1 MNTLHR
7 TALLAATGTALV
19 LSLTACQSDGDANSA
34 PTSGSSVTV
43 QSPSGKATDGSGT
56 AGSANS
62 AGSSGSSAEAGANG
76 SSGASG
82 SSGSGGSTGA
92 SGSSSSSGS
101 SSEQASASTPVCAA
115 KDVHITAATQD
126 GPPYT
131 HIVLTAKNTS
141 RHSCRLTG
149 FPHIQ
154 FLESHKQD
162 VPAVAKSKP
171 EAPVVLAA
179 ADPAYAL
186 VKLSDGGREE
196 DNEPVAAF
204 SVMLAGDPTVI
215 AVTAPGSEGIAV
227 DPAKAL
233 TGYWT
238 PELRNGADDF

>member
-7 TALLAATGTALV
+7 TALLAAAGTALV
-19 LSLTACQSDGDANSA
+19 LSLTACQGDGDANSA
-34 PTSGSSVTV
+34 PVSGSSASA
-43 QSPSGKATDGSGT
+43 QSPSGKATDAS
-56 AGSANS
+56 AAPGSANS
-62 AGSSGSSAEAGANG
+62 AGTGSSSGST
-76 SSGASG
+76 G
-82 SSGSGGSTGA
+82 SSGSGGSTKASGSSGS
-92 SGSSSSSGS
+92 SGSSSSG
-101 SSEQASASTPVCAA
+101 EQASASTPVCAA
-115 KDVHITAATQD
+115 GDVHITAATQD

-179 ADPAYAL
+179 GDPAYAL

-196 DNEPVAAF
+196 NNEPVTAF

>member
-7 TALLAATGTALV
+7 SALLAAAGTALV
-19 LSLTACQSDGDANSA
+19 LSLTACQGDGDTKSS
-34 PTSGSSVTV
+34 PTQGSSVTV
-43 QSPSGKATDGSGT
+43 ESPSGDSGGKGTTGSN
-56 AGSANS
+56 GSAS
-62 AGSSGSSAEAGANG
+62 PTGSTGST
-76 SSGASG
+76 
-82 SSGSGGSTGA
+82 GSGGSTGTT
-92 SGSSSSSGS
+92 GSSTSSGS
-101 SSEQASASTPVCAA
+101 AGSTGSTGSTGEQASASTPVCAA
-115 KDVHITAATQD
+115 RDVHITAATQ
-126 GPPYT
+126 GGAPYT

-141 RHSCRLTG
+141 SRSCRLTS

-171 EAPVVLAA
+171 AGPVVLAA
-179 ADPAYAL
+179 GAPAYAL
-186 VKLSDGGREE
+186 VKLSDGGRDE
-196 DNEPVAAF
+196 DNEPVTAF

>member
-7 TALLAATGTALV
+7 TALFAAAGTALV
-19 LSLTACQSDGDANSA
+19 LSLTACQGDGDANSA
-34 PTSGSSVTV
+34 PTSGSSVNV
-43 QSPSGKATDGSGT
+43 QSPSGKATDASGT
-56 AGSANS
+56 TGSANS
-62 AGSSGSSAEAGANG
+62 AGSGSSSGSTGSNG
-76 SSGASG
+76 GGGSTKASG
-82 SSGSGGSTGA
+82 SSGS
-92 SGSSSSSGS
+92 SGSASSG
-101 SSEQASASTPVCAA
+101 EQASASTPVCAA
-115 KDVHITAATQD
+115 GDVHITAATQD

-179 ADPAYAL
+179 GDPAYAL

-196 DNEPVAAF
+196 DNEPVTAF

-215 AVTAPGSEGIAV
+215 AVTAPGSGGIAV

>member
-7 TALLAATGTALV
+7 TALLAAAGTALV
-19 LSLTACQSDGDANSA
+19 LSLTACQGDGDANSA
-34 PTSGSSVTV
+34 PTSGSSANA
-43 QSPSGKATDGSGT
+43 QSPSGKATDASGT
-56 AGSANS
+56 TGSANS
-62 AGSSGSSAEAGANG
+62 AGSGSSSGSTGSNAGGG
-76 SSGASG
+76 STKASG
-82 SSGSGGSTGA
+82 SSGS
-92 SGSSSSSGS
+92 SGSASSG
-101 SSEQASASTPVCAA
+101 EQASASTPVCAA
-115 KDVHITAATQD
+115 GDVRITAATQD

-179 ADPAYAL
+179 GDPAYAL

-196 DNEPVAAF
+196 NNEPVTAF

>member
-7 TALLAATGTALV
+7 TALLAAAGTALV
-19 LSLTACQSDGDANSA
+19 LSLTACQGDGDANSA
-34 PTSGSSVTV
+34 PTSGSSVNV
-43 QSPSGKATDGSGT
+43 QSPSGKATDASGT
-56 AGSANS
+56 TGSANS
-62 AGSSGSSAEAGANG
+62 AGSGSSSGSTGSNG
-76 SSGASG
+76 GGGSTKASG
-82 SSGSGGSTGA
+82 SSGS
-92 SGSSSSSGS
+92 SGSASSG
-101 SSEQASASTPVCAA
+101 EQASASTPVCAA
-115 KDVHITAATQD
+115 GDVHITAATQD

-179 ADPAYAL
+179 GDPAYAL

-196 DNEPVAAF
+196 DNEPVTAF

-215 AVTAPGSEGIAV
+215 AVTAPGSGGIAV

>member
-7 TALLAATGTALV
+7 TALLAAAGTALV
-19 LSLTACQSDGDANSA
+19 LSLTACQGDGDANSA
-34 PTSGSSVTV
+34 PTSGSSVNV
-43 QSPSGKATDGSGT
+43 QSPSGKATDASGT
-56 AGSANS
+56 TGSANS
-62 AGSSGSSAEAGANG
+62 AGSGGTSGSTASNG
-76 SSGASG
+76 GGGSTKASG
-82 SSGSGGSTGA
+82 SSGS
-92 SGSSSSSGS
+92 SGSASSG
-101 SSEQASASTPVCAA
+101 EQASASTPVCAA
-115 KDVHITAATQD
+115 GDVHITAATQD

-154 FLESHKQD
+154 FLESRKQD

-179 ADPAYAL
+179 GDPAYAL

-196 DNEPVAAF
+196 DNEPVTAF

-215 AVTAPGSEGIAV
+215 AVTAPGSGGIAV

>member
-7 TALLAATGTALV
+7 TALLAAAGTALV
-19 LSLTACQSDGDANSA
+19 LSLTACQGDGDANSA
-34 PTSGSSVTV
+34 PASGSSASA
-43 QSPSGKATDGSGT
+43 QSPSGKATDAS
-56 AGSANS
+56 AAPGSANS
-62 AGSSGSSAEAGANG
+62 AGTGSSSGST
-76 SSGASG
+76 G
-82 SSGSGGSTGA
+82 SSGSGGSTKTSGSSGS
-92 SGSSSSSGS
+92 SGSSSSG
-101 SSEQASASTPVCAA
+101 EQASASTPVCAA

-179 ADPAYAL
+179 GDPAYAL

-196 DNEPVAAF
+196 NNEPVTAF

>member
-7 TALLAATGTALV
+7 TALLAAAGTALV
-19 LSLTACQSDGDANSA
+19 LSLTACQGDGDANSA
-34 PTSGSSVTV
+34 PTSGSSVNA
-43 QSPSGKATDGSGT
+43 QSPSGKATDASGT
-56 AGSANS
+56 TGSANS
-62 AGSSGSSAEAGANG
+62 AGSSSTSGSTG
-76 SSGASG
+76 SNSGGGSTKTSG
-82 SSGSGGSTGA
+82 SSGS
-92 SGSSSSSGS
+92 SGSASSG
-101 SSEQASASTPVCAA
+101 EQASASTPVCAA
-115 KDVHITAATQD
+115 GDVRITAATQD

-179 ADPAYAL
+179 GDPAYAL

-196 DNEPVAAF
+196 NNEPVTAF
-204 SVMLAGDPTVI
+204 SVMLAGAPTVI

>member
-1 MNTLHR
+1 MSTLHR
-7 TALLAATGTALV
+7 TALLAAAGTALL
-19 LSLTACQSDGDANSA
+19 LSLTACQGDGDANSA
-34 PTSGSSVTV
+34 STSGSSVNV
-43 QSPSGKATDGSGT
+43 QSPSGKATDASGT
-56 AGSANS
+56 TGSANS
-62 AGSSGSSAEAGANG
+62 TGSDSTSGSTG
-76 SSGASG
+76 SNIGGGSTKASG
-82 SSGSGGSTGA
+82 SSGSA
-92 SGSSSSSGS
+92 SSG
-101 SSEQASASTPVCAA
+101 EQASASTPVCTAG
-115 KDVHITAATQD
+115 DVRITAATQD

-179 ADPAYAL
+179 GDPAYAL

-196 DNEPVAAF
+196 NNEPVTAF

-215 AVTAPGSEGIAV
+215 AVTAPGSEGVAV

>member
-7 TALLAATGTALV
+7 TALLAAAGTALV
-19 LSLTACQSDGDANSA
+19 LPLTACQGDGDANSA
-34 PTSGSSVTV
+34 PTSGSSVNV
-43 QSPSGKATDGSGT
+43 QSPSGKATDASGT
-56 AGSANS
+56 TGSANS
-62 AGSSGSSAEAGANG
+62 AGSGSSSGSTGSNG
-76 SSGASG
+76 GGGSTKASG
-82 SSGSGGSTGA
+82 SSGS
-92 SGSSSSSGS
+92 SGSASSG
-101 SSEQASASTPVCAA
+101 EQASASTPVCAA
-115 KDVHITAATQD
+115 GDVHITAATQD

-179 ADPAYAL
+179 GDPAYAL

-196 DNEPVAAF
+196 DNEPVTAF

-215 AVTAPGSEGIAV
+215 AVTAPGSGGIAV

>member
-7 TALLAATGTALV
+7 TALLAAAGTALV
-19 LSLTACQSDGDANSA
+19 LSLTACQGDGDANSA
-34 PTSGSSVTV
+34 PTSGSSVNV
-43 QSPSGKATDGSGT
+43 QSPSGDASDASGT
-56 AGSANS
+56 TGATNS
-62 AGSSGSSAEAGANG
+62 TGSSSTSGSTG
-76 SSGASG
+76 SNSGGGSTKTSG
-82 SSGSGGSTGA
+82 SSGSA
-92 SGSSSSSGS
+92 SSG
-101 SSEQASASTPVCAA
+101 EQASASTPVCAA
-115 KDVHITAATQD
+115 GDVRITAATQD

-162 VPAVAKSKP
+162 VPAVAKSRP

-179 ADPAYAL
+179 GDPAYAL

-196 DNEPVAAF
+196 NNEPVTAF

>member
-7 TALLAATGTALV
+7 TALLAAAGAALV
-19 LSLTACQSDGDANSA
+19 LSLTACQGDGDANSA
-34 PTSGSSVTV
+34 PTSGSSVNV
-43 QSPSGKATDGSGT
+43 QSPSGKATDASGT
-56 AGSANS
+56 TGSANS
-62 AGSSGSSAEAGANG
+62 AGSGSSSGSTGSNG
-76 SSGASG
+76 GGGSTKASG
-82 SSGSGGSTGA
+82 SSGS
-92 SGSSSSSGS
+92 SGSASSG
-101 SSEQASASTPVCAA
+101 EQASASTPVCAA
-115 KDVHITAATQD
+115 GDVHITAATQD

-179 ADPAYAL
+179 GDPAYAL

-196 DNEPVAAF
+196 DNEPVTAF

-215 AVTAPGSEGIAV
+215 AVTAPGSGGIAV

>member
-7 TALLAATGTALV
+7 TALLAAAGTALL
-19 LSLTACQSDGDANSA
+19 LSLTACQGDGDANSA
-34 PTSGSSVTV
+34 STSGSSVNV
-43 QSPSGKATDGSGT
+43 QSPSGKATDASGT
-56 AGSANS
+56 TGSANS
-62 AGSSGSSAEAGANG
+62 TGSDSTSGSTG
-76 SSGASG
+76 SNIGGGSTKASG
-82 SSGSGGSTGA
+82 SSGSA
-92 SGSSSSSGS
+92 SSG
-101 SSEQASASTPVCAA
+101 EQASASTPVCTAG
-115 KDVHITAATQD
+115 DVRITAATQD

-179 ADPAYAL
+179 GDPAYAL

-196 DNEPVAAF
+196 NNEPVTAF

-215 AVTAPGSEGIAV
+215 AVTAPGSEGVAV

>member
-7 TALLAATGTALV
+7 TALLAAAGTALV
-19 LSLTACQSDGDANSA
+19 LSLTACQGDGDANSA
-34 PTSGSSVTV
+34 PTSGPSVNA
-43 QSPSGKATDGSGT
+43 QSPSGKATDASGT
-56 AGSANS
+56 TGSANS
-62 AGSSGSSAEAGANG
+62 AGSSSTSGSTG
-76 SSGASG
+76 SNSGGGSTKTSG
-82 SSGSGGSTGA
+82 SSGS
-92 SGSSSSSGS
+92 SGSASSG
-101 SSEQASASTPVCAA
+101 EQASASTPVCAA
-115 KDVHITAATQD
+115 GDVRITAATQD

-179 ADPAYAL
+179 GDPAYAL

-196 DNEPVAAF
+196 NNEPVTAF

>member
-7 TALLAATGTALV
+7 TALFAAAGTALV
-19 LSLTACQSDGDANSA
+19 LSLTACQGDGDTNSA
-34 PTSGSSVTV
+34 PTSGTSANA
-43 QSPSGKATDGSGT
+43 QSPSGKATDASGT
-56 AGSANS
+56 TGSTNS
-62 AGSSGSSAEAGANG
+62 AGSGSSSGSNG
-76 SSGASG
+76 SSGSAGSTGSGGSAKASG
-82 SSGSGGSTGA
+82 SSGSGSSGA
-92 SGSSSSSGS
+92 SG
-101 SSEQASASTPVCAA
+101 EQASASTPVCAA
-115 KDVHITAATQD
+115 GDVHITAATQD

-179 ADPAYAL
+179 GDPAYAL

-196 DNEPVAAF
+196 NNEPVTAF

-215 AVTAPGSEGIAV
+215 AVTAPGSAGIAV

>member
-7 TALLAATGTALV
+7 TALLAAAGTALV
-19 LSLTACQSDGDANSA
+19 LSLTACQGDGDANSA
-34 PTSGSSVTV
+34 PTSGSSVNV
-43 QSPSGKATDGSGT
+43 QSPSGKATDASGT
-56 AGSANS
+56 TGSANS
-62 AGSSGSSAEAGANG
+62 AGSGGTSGSTGSNG
-76 SSGASG
+76 GGGSTKASG
-82 SSGSGGSTGA
+82 SSGS
-92 SGSSSSSGS
+92 SGSASSG
-101 SSEQASASTPVCAA
+101 EQASASTPVCAA
-115 KDVHITAATQD
+115 GDVHITAATQD

-179 ADPAYAL
+179 GDPAYAL

-196 DNEPVAAF
+196 DNEPVTAF

-215 AVTAPGSEGIAV
+215 AVTAPGSGGIAV